1 MSSEPASLLDPG
13 KPLSDGALF
22 MWLSGAACLLA
33 CPFEAGGAGFPQRA
47 FLGTAFGLV
56 ADLWEVLT
64 GLVEFRRVISREHD
78 GVSQSKESKMTA
90 PGGSP
95 NLEVRPKHK
104 SLGDLG
110 PDIEIRNSDF

>member
-1 MSSEPASLLDPG
+1 MSSEPASLLGPG

-33 CPFEAGGAGFPQRA
+33 CPFEAGGSGFPQRA

-64 GLVEFRRVISREHD
+64 GLVEFRRVISKEHD
-78 GVSQSKESKMTA
+78 GSL
-90 PGGSP
+90 
-95 NLEVRPKHK
+95 NLKKAR
-104 SLGDLG
+104 
-110 PDIEIRNSDF
+110 